1 MVVSSLG
8 ESEKGNAMNDPRM
21 WMIWP
26 DNPALSILALA
37 LIAMCALYAARAPMH
52 ALLRSASQA
61 LGGPLRLAARWLFG
75 AAAEMKARNKA
86 VLLAQGRRE
95 TGQRIER
102 EFERLA
108 LLVGRDLQGYPTLQ
122 RKLLEEITRVEED
135 YKKCGEVPPP
145 PPDWVDAVSAVAK
158 IKTGGGEV
166 VQKILTDIRQSVEGI
181 HDKALAEYR
190 RAYQMRH
197 SILEGFMPYW
207 RSLDKTM
214 KQVDK
219 NMTGI
224 QDAAAAVDA
233 QMATYKEIAAR
244 SDEAESSLTHS
255 AFTQFF
261 IAALVM
267 AVALGGAFVNFK
279 LIALPMSEMVGASDY
294 LTATL
299 RTSEVAALV
308 IILVEASMGLFV
320 MESLRITHLF
330 PRIANLNDR
339 MRRRMVWISLALL
352 LTLAGIES
360 ALALMRSMLIAD
372 KQALLQTLAATPGA
386 VSAAVS
392 EGWLERIPTAGQMVL
407 GFILPFALAFVAV
420 PLESFIH
427 AARTVGGALLVNLL
441 GALAFA
447 LRLLGNLVKQ
457 VSRGLVHAYDVLIV
471 LPLLAENLVRTL
483 RGGAAARRAPP
494 VDAGETT
501 LHPLS

>member
-1 MVVSSLG
+1 
-8 ESEKGNAMNDPRM
+8 MNDPRM

-26 DNPALSILALA
+26 DNAALSVLALA

-52 ALLRSASQA
+52 ALLRSASHA
-61 LGGPLRLAARWLFG
+61 LVGPLRLGARWLAG
-75 AAAEMKARNKA
+75 VAAEMKARNKA

-95 TGQRIER
+95 TGQRVER

-108 LLVGRDLQGYPTLQ
+108 LMVGRDLQGYPTLQ

-145 PPDWVDAVSAVAK
+145 PPDWIDAVNAVAK

-166 VQKILTDIRQSVEGI
+166 VQKILAEIRQSVEGI
-181 HDKALAEYR
+181 HDRALAEYR
-190 RAYQMRH
+190 RAYQARH

-207 RSLDKTM
+207 RSLDRTM

-224 QDAAAAVDA
+224 QDVAAAIDA

-244 SDEAESSLTHS
+244 SDEAERNLTHS

-261 IAALVM
+261 TAALVM

-308 IILVEASMGLFV
+308 IILVEASMGLFL

-339 MRRRMVWISLALL
+339 MRRRMVWIALTLL

-360 ALALMRSMLIAD
+360 ALALMRDMLIQD
-372 KQALLQTLAATPGA
+372 KQALLQSLAAAPPVATD
-386 VSAAVS
+386 V
-392 EGWLERIPTAGQMVL
+392 WLGRIPTAGQMVL

-427 AARTVGGALLVNLL
+427 SARTVGGAVLVNLF
-441 GALAFA
+441 GTAAFA
-447 LRLLGNLVKQ
+447 LRLLGNLVRQ
-457 VSRGLVHAYDVLIV
+457 SSRALLHAYDVLIV
-471 LPLLAENLVRTL
+471 LPLLAEHLL
-483 RGGAAARRAPP
+483 RSHRKAPAPAP
-494 VDAGETT
+494 V
-501 LHPLS
+501 LSEHRS